1 MLPGGGCRPLR
12 DIHPQPSEIDVVKA
26 EGSLLGLPASLTS
39 RPQGDSRFYSQN
51 ESLTLVLQIKPK
63 LIPPALAHFLPSG
76 R

>member
-1 MLPGGGCRPLR
+1 M
-12 DIHPQPSEIDVVKA
+12 VKA